1 MIFIISMVLAAL
13 FTASCKKLLKRSPV
27 PFYLLAVVIS
37 AAVFACTAA
46 GTVFPSWFSTWIWPV
61 FSRSGF
67 ATALWVTVM
76 WAGALPNGSALM
88 KQIMPIRGELSIIA
102 AILTLGHN
110 AAYGRTYFLRIA
122 QLPPAQ
128 LAASVCSIIMILIM
142 LPLFITSFKTV
153 RRKMKAGSWKKLQRL
168 AYGFYGFLYIHIML
182 LTVPAVMAGRSG
194 YLINALVYSVVFLG
208 YFMCRIIKALDI
220 KSKSTGKFPRHQ
232 KQAMAAALVLSL
244 GVTGLLS
251 ACGASPDTLSSDT
264 EDTSDDIEIEEQLEN
279 EDDENIDDTA
289 PADSEVSGEETPVT
303 DNTSSVNQKTSDTTS
318 QKADAKTKAA
328 APVSSA
334 NTNSGTTSKTTN
346 TPSSDTQKSAE
357 NKTVQTE
364 TPAQNTTTVSE
375 PARTYKNG
383 TFSGSGTGY
392 AGPIS
397 VSVTIKDDVI
407 TAISV
412 TSSSDDEPFISDAK
426 GVISKMLSAQ
436 SANVDTVSGAT
447 YSSKGIISAVKSALA
462 SAKN

>member
-1 MIFIISMVLAAL
+1 
-13 FTASCKKLLKRSPV
+13 
-27 PFYLLAVVIS
+27 
-37 AAVFACTAA
+37 
-46 GTVFPSWFSTWIWPV
+46 
-61 FSRSGF
+61 
-67 ATALWVTVM
+67 
-76 WAGALPNGSALM
+76 
-88 KQIMPIRGELSIIA
+88 
-102 AILTLGHN
+102 
-110 AAYGRTYFLRIA
+110 
-122 QLPPAQ
+122 
-128 LAASVCSIIMILIM
+128 
-142 LPLFITSFKTV
+142 
-153 RRKMKAGSWKKLQRL
+153 
-168 AYGFYGFLYIHIML
+168 
-182 LTVPAVMAGRSG
+182 
-194 YLINALVYSVVFLG
+194 
-208 YFMCRIIKALDI
+208 
-220 KSKSTGKFPRHQ
+220 
-232 KQAMAAALVLSL
+232 MAAALVLSL

-251 ACGASPDTLSSDT
+251 ACGASPETLSSDI

-279 EDDENIDDTA
+279 EEDEIIDDTV

-303 DNTSSVNQKTSDTTS
+303 DNTSSVNQKTSDTSS

-328 APVSSA
+328 APASSA
-334 NTNSGTTSKTTN
+334 NTNSGTTSKTTTN
-346 TPSSDTQKSAE
+346 TPAAASSDTQKSAE
-357 NKTVQTE
+357 NKTVKTE
-364 TPAQNTTTVSE
+364 TPAQNTTTTSE

-383 TFSGSGTGY
+383 PFSGSGTGY